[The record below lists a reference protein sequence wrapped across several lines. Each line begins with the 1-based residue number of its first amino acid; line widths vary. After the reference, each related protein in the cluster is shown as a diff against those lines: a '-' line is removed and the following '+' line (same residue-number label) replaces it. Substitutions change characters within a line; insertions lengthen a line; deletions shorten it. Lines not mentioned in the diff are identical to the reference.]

1 MQKRYRLKTFFMSNF
16 GVGVTALIVFA
27 VIFGIARARQPKGEG
42 GATPVSAVPSY
53 SPSPTAT
60 GPPTV
65 PSAMDKSTASTVPVA
80 TPTLTPVNTPT
91 PSPTDTRIPP
101 SPSPTDT
108 PLLNPIARLTVV
120 AYLYRGPGA
129 NYPVV
134 DKAAAGTTFPI
145 SGKNAAGDWWQI
157 EIAIGPVWIY
167 APFVQVDGPIDSI
180 GVVTATTLPRSLF
193 PTITPIP
200 APADAQTPLVPSPTV
215 TQLSYPVARL
225 TADMNLRSGPG
236 IDFPIVGAAVAGS
249 TFRITGKH
257 PTGEW
262 WQIEAAAGPAWVYAL
277 FVQVEGP
284 IESLGVTAVL
294 PPPPLPVSTS
304 TPFPTPSSR
313 CPGDCAE
320 AHERGL
326 SNMTQDHLCYHPELD
341 SDGNGI
347 ACERCPLDCFDAHEI
362 GLSNLTPDH
371 PCFRSE
377 LDYDGNGI
385 ACERNR

>member
-1 MQKRYRLKTFFMSNF
+1 MRKRYRLKTFFMSNF
-16 GVGVTALIVFA
+16 GVGVTALIVLA
-27 VIFGIARARQPKGEG
+27 VIFGVARARLSEGEG
-42 GATPVSAVPSY
+42 GATAVSTVPTY

-65 PSAMDKSTASTVPVA
+65 PSATDKSTAPVD
-80 TPTLTPVNTPT
+80 TPT
-91 PSPTDTRIPP
+91 PSPTDTQIPP

-108 PLLNPIARLTVV
+108 PLLNPIARLTAA

-129 NYPVV
+129 NYPIV
-134 DKAAAGTTFPI
+134 DRAAAGTTFPI

-167 APFVQVDGPIDSI
+167 APFVQVEGPIDGI
-180 GVVTATTLPRSLF
+180 GVVTATTLPRSPF

-200 APADAQTPLVPSPTV
+200 SPADAQTPLVPSPTV

-236 IDFPIVGAAVAGS
+236 IDFPIVGAAAAGN
-249 TFRITGKH
+249 TFRITGRH
-257 PTGEW
+257 PAGEW
-262 WQIEAAAGPAWVYAL
+262 WQIEVAAGPAWVYAL

-284 IESLGVTAVL
+284 IESLGYTAVL
-294 PPPPLPVSTS
+294 PPPPPPVSTS

-326 SNMTQDHLCYHPELD
+326 SNMSQDHLCYHPELD

-347 ACERCPLDCFDAHEI
+347 ACER
-362 GLSNLTPDH
+362 
-371 PCFRSE
+371 
-377 LDYDGNGI
+377 
-385 ACERNR
+385 NR